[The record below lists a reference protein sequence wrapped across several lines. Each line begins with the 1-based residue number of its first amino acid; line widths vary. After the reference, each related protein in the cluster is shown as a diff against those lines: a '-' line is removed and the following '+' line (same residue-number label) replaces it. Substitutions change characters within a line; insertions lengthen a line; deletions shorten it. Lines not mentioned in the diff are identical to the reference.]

1 MASRLEAE
9 HLYKVFGRRP
19 EEAMER
25 LQQGVD
31 REELRADG
39 ITAAV
44 IDASFT
50 VEPGQ
55 IFVVMGLSGSGKS
68 TLLRMLNGLL
78 EPTGGHVRFDGQDL
92 TQLSARELREVR
104 ARKISMVFQHFA
116 LFPHRSV
123 RENAAYGL
131 EVQGVPRAERNERAA
146 KALELAG
153 LAGWEKSWP
162 DELSGGMQQ
171 RVGLARALATDAD
184 LLLMDESFSALDPL
198 IRRDMQDQLIELQKK
213 LKKTIVFI
221 THDLNE
227 AMRLGD
233 RIAVMRDGR
242 IVQIG
247 TAEDIL
253 VRPADDYV
261 ASFTQDV
268 DRSRVLTAGALM
280 DTSVTREAPSAPA
293 RPRPPRHRSRNCARS
308 APVCRTASRSWT
320 RPTES
325 SVSCSA
331 SDCSASSATRQPTPR
346 PATTRTGRWPS
357 MPRIPFGDWVNDT
370 VDWLLNHMAW
380 FFDFLK
386 TVFDGAYDG
395 VNAVLQAPQP
405 LLLAG
410 IFAVIAF
417 WLRGTSAGVLTF
429 VGFAFI
435 DSLELWEDAMVT
447 LSLVL
452 VATLIALVISV
463 PVGIWA
469 ARSDRVSS
477 VVRPVLDFMQTLP
490 AMIYLIPAILFFG
503 TGAPAGMVATLI
515 FALAPGVRMTELG
528 IRQVDKDLVE
538 AADAFGT
545 TPATHCCAS
554 SCRSPCPASWRAST
568 RSSCWACPWPPSPAW
583 SAPAASAAT

>member
-1 MASRLEAE
+1 MSSRLEAE

-19 EEAMER
+19 DESVER
-25 LQQGVD
+25 LRQGAD

-39 ITAAV
+39 TTAAV

-92 TQLSARELREVR
+92 TQLSPRELREVR
-104 ARKISMVFQHFA
+104 AKKISMVFQHFA

-123 RENAAYGL
+123 LENAAYGL
-131 EVQGVPRAERNERAA
+131 EVQGVPSAERKKRATT
-146 KALELAG
+146 ALELAG

-268 DRSRVLTAGALM
+268 DRSRVLTAGSVM
-280 DTSVTREAPSAPA
+280 DTDIRGDEAGCACETATPDTPFNELCAISARLSHPVAVLDKKREVVGVV
-293 RPRPPRHRSRNCARS
+293 PRQRLISFLGDQQD
-308 APVCRTASRSWT
+308 
-320 RPTES
+320 E
-325 SVSCSA
+325 
-331 SDCSASSATRQPTPR
+331 PTPC
-346 PATTRTGRWPS
+346 AA
-357 MPRIPFGDWVNDT
+357 PRDKAVK
-370 VDWLLNHMAW
+370 VVKA
-380 FFDFLK
+380 
-386 TVFDGAYDG
+386 GA
-395 VNAVLQAPQP
+395 
-405 LLLAG
+405 
-410 IFAVIAF
+410 
-417 WLRGTSAGVLTF
+417 
-429 VGFAFI
+429 
-435 DSLELWEDAMVT
+435 
-447 LSLVL
+447 
-452 VATLIALVISV
+452 
-463 PVGIWA
+463 
-469 ARSDRVSS
+469 
-477 VVRPVLDFMQTLP
+477 
-490 AMIYLIPAILFFG
+490 
-503 TGAPAGMVATLI
+503 
-515 FALAPGVRMTELG
+515 
-528 IRQVDKDLVE
+528 
-538 AADAFGT
+538 
-545 TPATHCCAS
+545 
-554 SCRSPCPASWRAST
+554 
-568 RSSCWACPWPPSPAW
+568 
-583 SAPAASAAT
+583 